1 MLMNKL
7 LYISLGDPDYQC
19 DCLLHGFY
27 NLLGE
32 NLTHTDDYYLM
43 YKEHTTPEQL
53 FNSSGRGFTIWGNL
67 PKYLND
73 KSDIENKIKNKYF
86 DFIVYGS
93 VRRCKDY
100 LNLVLENYPKNKIA
114 IVDGEDDTLLVKND
128 GIPYF
133 KRELLYNNLSNVF
146 PISFSIPQEKILKDT
161 TDIKKIKL
169 LADYIPNACSGSG
182 YVYLNEEEYYNNYK
196 EAYFGLTH
204 KKGGWDCMRHYE
216 ILGNYCMPNFPD
228 LHACPSETMKNFPK
242 SQVLE
247 GNELYNQNKINDR
260 YYELLNEVFQYTKTH
275 LTTVESAKYVLDT
288 LKKVQ

>member
-1 MLMNKL
+1 MLMSKI
-7 LYISLGDPDYQC
+7 LYISLGEPDYQC

-53 FNSSGRGFTIWGNL
+53 LKSSGRGFTMWGNL

-93 VRRCKDY
+93 IRRCRDY
-100 LNLVLENYPKNKIA
+100 LKLVLDNYPKNKIA
-114 IVDGEDDTLLVKND
+114 IVDGEDDPLLIHNE

-133 KRELLYNNLSNVF
+133 KRELLYNNLPNIF
-146 PISFSIPQEKILKDT
+146 PISFSIPEEKILKDKT
-161 TDIKKIKL
+161 NVKKTKF
-169 LADYIPNACSGSG
+169 LADYVPGHFYIYNT
-182 YVYLNEEEYYNNYK
+182 EEEYYNNYR
-196 EAYFGLTH
+196 EANFGRTH

-216 ILGNYCMPNFPD
+216 ILGNYCMPHFPD
-228 LHACPSETMKNFPK
+228 LHACPNETMKNFPK
-242 SQVLE
+242 KQVLE
-247 GNELYNQNKINDR
+247 GNQIFNENKLNDR
-260 YYELLNEVFQYTKTH
+260 YYELLDDIFEYTKKN
-275 LTTVESAKYVLDT
+275 LTTIESAKYVLNT
-288 LKKVQ
+288 LKQL